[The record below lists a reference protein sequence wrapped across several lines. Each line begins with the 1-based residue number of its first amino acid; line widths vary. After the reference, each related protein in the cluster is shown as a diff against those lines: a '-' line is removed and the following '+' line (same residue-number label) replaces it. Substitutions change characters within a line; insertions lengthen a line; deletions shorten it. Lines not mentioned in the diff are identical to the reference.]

1 MARIK
6 DILVAVDFGESS
18 RNAVDL
24 AIDLAQTLDARL
36 TLIHAYDVPGYA
48 YEAIAYIPADL
59 LTPIEAAAREALET
73 ELEDVRKRLP
83 GTTSVLRRGSP
94 AQQVLAY
101 IAEAKPDLVVIGTH
115 GRKGLSHAVL
125 GSVAEKVV
133 RMSNAPVLTVR
144 GR

>member
-18 RNAVDL
+18 RNALSL
-24 AIDLAQTLDARL
+24 AVDLAQTLGASL

-59 LTPIEAAAREALET
+59 LTPIEAAAREALDD
-73 ELEDVRKRLP
+73 ELENVRKLIP

-94 AQQVLAY
+94 AQQILAY
-101 IAEAKPDLVVIGTH
+101 VVEAKPDLVVIGTH
-115 GRKGLSHAVL
+115 GRKGISHAVL

-133 RMSNAPVLTVR
+133 RMSTVPVLTVR
-144 GR
+144 GG